1 MKHFAWLTYTKLL
14 KATLAYCVYEWCF
27 LHHSF
32 FNNARGYTTI
42 AKNEALINEDIKGIS
57 VRLISSKGEQL
68 GIVSAEEA
76 NAIAEKEGFDLVMIS
91 PNAQPPVCRIMD
103 YGKFRYEQL
112 KKLKEQRK
120 NQKIVETKEI
130 QLSMTIDTHDV
141 EIKAKHAVK
150 FLQNGD
156 KVKVSLRMFGRQQA
170 YAARGVEIVKNF
182 ANYTKDVAT
191 IEKEPKVEGRNIIM
205 FLAPINKK

>member
-1 MKHFAWLTYTKLL
+1 MKHFAWSTYTKFF

-32 FNNARGYTTI
+32 FFIARGYTTI

>member
-1 MKHFAWLTYTKLL
+1 MSGVSCTTHFLITQG
-14 KATLAYCVYEWCF
+14 
-27 LHHSF
+27 
-32 FNNARGYTTI
+32 GYTTI

>member
-1 MKHFAWLTYTKLL
+1 M
-14 KATLAYCVYEWCF
+14 
-27 LHHSF
+27 HHSF

-191 IEKEPKVEGRNIIM
+191 IEKEPKIEGRNIIM

>member
-1 MKHFAWLTYTKLL
+1 
-14 KATLAYCVYEWCF
+14 
-27 LHHSF
+27 
-32 FNNARGYTTI
+32 
-42 AKNEALINEDIKGIS
+42 
-57 VRLISSKGEQL
+57 
-68 GIVSAEEA
+68 
-76 NAIAEKEGFDLVMIS
+76 
-91 PNAQPPVCRIMD
+91 MD

-170 YAARGVEIVKNF
+170 YASRGVEIVKNF